1 MANPLKATTKVFY
14 KFSCFIIL
22 TSLLSADIIEAQS
35 AVRQSIPNV
44 YLDCQRC
51 NFNYVRT
58 NIGFVN
64 YVRDQDDADIYLR
77 ITDARTSGGREY
89 TLHFRGIQPFSSRSD
104 TLTYRTRDT
113 DSSDEERAGLVR
125 YIKIGLVPFAAKTS
139 ALENMN
145 VFYEAPEE
153 TDEEEVEFTDPW
165 NGWVFDVNLRT
176 WLNGEES
183 ETNFGFHTGLY
194 AERITDRFKIM
205 GRIRGD
211 INRRQLDLS
220 DRTITVVR
228 DWGEYWGLA
237 AYSLTD
243 HISIGFYSRVNFHR
257 PNNIKLNIEASPAIE
272 YNFFPYGEYQ
282 ERRILIRY
290 RITPGFRRYYNE
302 TIFFEE
308 SQFLFHQNLH
318 TRLRYDQPWGRIDVS
333 VNASN
338 FFHDTAINRLEFN
351 PSLNVR
357 IIRGLSVNLSGRYR
371 IINDQ
376 ISLPLGE
383 ISDEDRLTGQVQ
395 QPTSFDYRISVGLSY
410 TFGSIYSNV
419 VNPRF

>member
-1 MANPLKATTKVFY
+1 MFY
-14 KFSCFIIL
+14 KFSCLILLTALL
-22 TSLLSADIIEAQS
+22 TSEIVEAQS
-35 AVRQSIPNV
+35 PGRQSIPNV

-58 NIGFVN
+58 NIAFVN
-64 YVRDQDDADIYLR
+64 YVRDQEDADIYLR

-89 TLHFRGIQPFSSRSD
+89 TLHFRGIEPFSSRND
-104 TLTYRTRDT
+104 TLIYRTRDT
-113 DSSDEERAGLVR
+113 QSGDEERAGLVR
-125 YIKIGLVPFAAKTS
+125 YIKIGLVPFAAQTS

-145 VFYEAPEE
+145 IFYEAPDEI
-153 TDEEEVEFTDPW
+153 EEEEEEIGDPW
-165 NGWVFDVNLRT
+165 NGWVFDINLRT
-176 WLNGEES
+176 WLDGEET
-183 ETNFGFHTGLY
+183 ETNFGLHTRLY
-194 AERITDRFKIM
+194 AERITDRIKIR

-211 INRRQLDLS
+211 INRRELDLT

-237 AYSLTD
+237 AYSLSD
-243 HISIGFYSRVNFHR
+243 HISIGLYTQINFHR

-282 ERRILIRY
+282 ERRFLIRY
-290 RITPGFRRYYNE
+290 RITPGFRKYYEE
-302 TIFFEE
+302 TIFFKE
-308 SQFLFHQNLH
+308 SQYLFEQNIH
-318 TRLRYDQPWGRIDVS
+318 TRLRYDQPWGRIDIS

-338 FFHDTAINRLEFN
+338 FFHDTAINRLDFN

-357 IIRGLSVNLSGRYR
+357 IIRGLSVSLSGRYR

-376 ISLPLGE
+376 ISIPLGE
-383 ISDEDRLTGQVQ
+383 ITDEERLTGQVQ

-410 TFGSIYSNV
+410 TFGSIYNNV